1 MFFDVALYISL
12 TIFVFGMCYRVS
24 SWFRN
29 NVGPYT
35 ITPSTQG
42 RVTAAIKGCF
52 STILSRK
59 VGSVCK
65 IFITDVVFQ
74 SGLLKDG
81 KDKLV
86 WIMHMCI
93 YGGFM
98 LLLLMHALDR
108 FITVRLFADY
118 QPTLNPFLFL
128 RNAFGVILMIGLIL
142 AVIRRTFQ
150 KSPRINNRPMDLYA
164 ILILAIIAISG
175 FLLEGTKINSYSVYE
190 AMVEDYAYL
199 ETNEEAQ
206 ALEAY
211 WVREFGVVSPHEAK
225 ITDEKILSLGKDLHD
240 ASCAAC
246 HSKPKWAFVSYT
258 VAKTIGPFAIHLDRT
273 SFSTIVWYVHF
284 LACFFGLAYLP
295 FSKMFHI
302 FATPISILV
311 NAVIEEGKSEPAN
324 IDTKLRIELDGC
336 KHGGTCHSGCPVQ
349 ERRQAELDT
358 RAQSEPFLGYLQK
371 NLRIS
376 KK

>member
-1 MFFDVALYISL
+1 MLFSVALYISL
-12 TIFVFGMCYRVS
+12 AIFVLGMGYRVS
-24 SWFRN
+24 LWFRN
-29 NVGPYT
+29 KVGPYAA
-35 ITPSTQG
+35 TPPAQG
-42 RVTAAIKGCF
+42 RVAAAIKGCF

-59 VGSVCK
+59 AGSLCK

-74 SGLLKDG
+74 SGMLKDR

-86 WIMHMCI
+86 WVMHMCI

-108 FITVRLFADY
+108 FITSQLFADY

-128 RNAFGVILMIGLIL
+128 RNAFGVFLLIGLIL
-142 AVIRRTFQ
+142 AVIRRTFL
-150 KSPRINNRPMDLYA
+150 KSSCLTNRAMDVYA
-164 ILILAIIAISG
+164 IMILAIITISG
-175 FLLEGTKINSYSVYE
+175 FLLEGTKINSYSAYE
-190 AMVEDYAYL
+190 SMVEDYTHL
-199 ETNEEAQ
+199 ETDEEFQ

-211 WVREFGVVSPHEAK
+211 WVREFGVVSPHDLK
-225 ITDEKILSLGKDLHD
+225 MTDEKNLTLGKDLHD
-240 ASCAAC
+240 ASCAEC
-246 HSKPKWAFVSYT
+246 HSKPKWAFMSYA
-258 VAKTIGPFAIHLDRT
+258 VAKTTGPFAVHIDR
-273 SFSTIVWYVHF
+273 SGFSTIVWYVHF

-302 FATPISILV
+302 FATPMSILV

-336 KHGGTCHSGCPVQ
+336 KHGGTCHSGCPIQ

-358 RAQSEPFLGYLQK
+358 VVQSEPFLGYLQK